1 MEDKKKMNEPYY
13 SVGIETEQGPDFGK
27 WYVVGQRG
35 GVKKYFGRSED
46 SKRQAEFFAENLN
59 KRSREY
65 EENRKLKKNET
76 IL

>member
-1 MEDKKKMNEPYY
+1 MVEEKTVTINYY
-13 SVGIETEQGPDFGK
+13 SVGIETEQGIDFQK
-27 WYVVGQRG
+27 WYVVGKRG

-65 EENRKLKKNET
+65 EEAKKLLQGANRG
-76 IL
+76 